1 MHTESVCVTV
11 SKLLGLMWRVRH
23 ILDKRGML
31 MFYNSLILSRFNYCL
46 SIWGDGPKDAMLKL
60 FRLQKRAARLVLGC
74 NSDVSTRILFDTLGW
89 LTVHDLL
96 FYQKCIFMF
105 KVRREICTGYLVE
118 LFDNVTSSKY
128 NLRNDNVN
136 NFSTSP

>member
-1 MHTESVCVTV
+1 
-11 SKLLGLMWRVRH
+11 
-23 ILDKRGML
+23 
-31 MFYNSLILSRFNYCL
+31 
-46 SIWGDGPKDAMLKL
+46 MLKL

-105 KVRREICTGYLVE
+105 KVHREICTGYLVE

-136 NFSTSP
+136 NFKVPHPKLEMYKRSIVYSGTVVWNSLPNDI